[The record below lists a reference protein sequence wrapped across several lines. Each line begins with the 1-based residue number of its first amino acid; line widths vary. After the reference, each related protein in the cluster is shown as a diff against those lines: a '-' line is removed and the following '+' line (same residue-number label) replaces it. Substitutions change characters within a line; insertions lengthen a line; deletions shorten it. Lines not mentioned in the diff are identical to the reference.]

1 MPNVDVIRYKGIR
14 YRRYPDS
21 DKRAER
27 SYYVPGIGD
36 RQKYGLG
43 RLHEEIWKDN
53 NGPIPEGG
61 HVHHEDHDPLNNDP
75 SNLVCL
81 DGDEHLRHHAAET
94 DYRTPERLAH
104 LEEIRPLAA
113 AWHSTP
119 EGLAWH
125 SENGKRAW
133 ESREPLPAECDQC
146 GKPFASI
153 TRRDDDRFCS
163 NACKSKWRRAA
174 GLDDIDCACHRCGSA
189 FRTNK
194 YKGSAHCSRSCGSRC
209 GKSGATC
216 PGIQPVGG

>member
-75 SNLVCL
+75 SNLVWCCSPCH
-81 DGDEHLRHHAAET
+81 DAIHAL
-94 DYRTPERLAH
+94 PESAREMGLLA
-104 LEEIRPLAA
+104 P
-113 AWHSTP
+113 
-119 EGLAWH
+119 
-125 SENGKRAW
+125 
-133 ESREPLPAECDQC
+133 
-146 GKPFASI
+146 
-153 TRRDDDRFCS
+153 
-163 NACKSKWRRAA
+163 
-174 GLDDIDCACHRCGSA
+174 
-189 FRTNK
+189 
-194 YKGSAHCSRSCGSRC
+194 KGN
-209 GKSGATC
+209 
-216 PGIQPVGG
+216 Q